1 MKQFRLC
8 IATLIICVFSS
19 VIIFAQT
26 QERTI
31 KLVKWRNEPLEI
43 TKLKVSGKEAS
54 FNQPFN
60 AEGDDWFRDLTVTV
74 KNISNQTIH
83 FIDIGL
89 TFYSSEAGN
98 IPSRDHLLYGCDPP
112 PSSEAKAPKCD
123 QPPLKPNET
132 TTLVLEDYQSTR
144 KFLNETGK
152 PQNINYFE
160 LKIGEVI
167 FADRRMWAGEQIYN
181 RDPNNPNRWLPEK
194 KAQ

>member
-1 MKQFRLC
+1 MKQLRFF
-8 IATLIICVFSS
+8 IVSLIICLSS
-19 VIIFAQT
+19 SAIVFAQI

-43 TKLKVSGKEAS
+43 TKLKVSGTEVS

-74 KNISNQTIH
+74 KNISSQTIH
-83 FIDIGL
+83 FVEIGL

-98 IPSRDHLLYGCDPP
+98 IPSRDHLLYGCFG
-112 PSSEAKAPKCD
+112 KAVIPKCD

-132 TTLVLEDYQSTR
+132 ATLALADYESTR

-152 PQNINYFE
+152 PSVINKFE
-160 LKIGEVI
+160 LTIGEVI
-167 FADRRMWAGEQIYN
+167 FADSRMWMGGQILK
-181 RDPNNPNRWLPEK
+181 RDPNDPNRWLPEK
-194 KAQ
+194 KEQ